1 MSTTQSERL
10 RELLEPLVRSQGLE
24 LEEIV
29 VDSVGR
35 KRVLRVVVDS
45 DTGADLDA
53 VAEVSRALSVKLDE
67 SDAMGQEAY
76 DLEVGTPG
84 AERAL
89 TEHRHYVRAKDRLVR
104 FQLHEG
110 GELVARILG
119 VDDDGLDL
127 EAPESRAARPP
138 PAGSPSPTSPRR
150 ACRWSSTART
160 TTRDTTDEEERRVK
174 IDMTALRGLEREKEI
189 SFDLVVEAIETAL
202 LIAYRHTE
210 GAAHA
215 RVELDRKS
223 GQVAVLAQEPEGG
236 GAGAARVRRH
246 PARLRPDRRDDRQA
260 GHPAAAARGRGR
272 GALRRVRRPRG

>member
-127 EAPESRAARPP
+127 EAPGVKGRKA
-138 PAGSPSPTSPRR
+138 
-150 ACRWSSTART
+150 
-160 TTRDTTDEEERRVK
+160 TTRRLAFADIAKARVQVEFNRKDKKDEKDMTEEE
-174 IDMTALRGLEREKEI
+174 
-189 SFDLVVEAIETAL
+189 EA
-202 LIAYRHTE
+202 
-210 GAAHA
+210 
-215 RVELDRKS
+215 
-223 GQVAVLAQEPEGG
+223 
-236 GAGAARVRRH
+236 
-246 PARLRPDRRDDRQA
+246 
-260 GHPAAAARGRGR
+260 
-272 GALRRVRRPRG
+272 